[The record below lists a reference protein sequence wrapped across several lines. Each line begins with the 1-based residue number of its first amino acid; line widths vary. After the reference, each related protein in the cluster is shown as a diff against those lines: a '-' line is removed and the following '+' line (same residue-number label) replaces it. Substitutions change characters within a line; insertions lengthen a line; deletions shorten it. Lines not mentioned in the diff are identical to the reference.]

1 MNRMEVEQYQ
11 LKLKRPFTISRG
23 TITHQDTIIVK
34 LSSEGYTGY
43 GEVTSNDHY
52 NQSVESIKQG
62 IQSANTLVQS
72 LPRVSPSQFWKMLSA
87 ELSENYF
94 AISAIDMAYQDLWA
108 KKQNQTCRQ
117 LWEIPDKPNCKSSYT
132 IAIDSIPTMIEK
144 IQEEPDWPV
153 YKIKLGIENDLEIVK
168 ELRKHSNSVFRVDA
182 NCGWDAKEAVE
193 KSKALAD
200 LGVEFIE
207 QPLPADAEDKD
218 KKFVFENSALPVFA
232 DESCVRKSDVAFCQ
246 PFFHGINIKLCKC
259 GGLTPALAMIEK
271 AKSLGMKTM
280 VGCMIETS
288 IGISAAA
295 QLTPLLDYVDLDGS
309 YLTSNDPALGVMVSG
324 AGIQMSDSAGIGA
337 RFR

>member
-1 MNRMEVEQYQ
+1 MIMMEIENHR
-11 LKLKRPFTISRG
+11 LELKRPFTISRG
-23 TITHQDTIIVK
+23 TITHQDTIVVK
-34 LSSEGYTGY
+34 LHSEGFTGY

-52 NQSVESIKQG
+52 NQTVDSITQG
-62 IQSANTLVQS
+62 VKSANTLVQS
-72 LPRVSPSQFWKMLSA
+72 LPRVSPNQFWKMLSA

-94 AISAIDMAYQDLWA
+94 AISAIDIAYQDLWA

-117 LWEIPDKPNCKSSYT
+117 LWEIANQPNCKSSYT
-132 IAIDSIPTMIEK
+132 IAIDSIPTMVEK
-144 IQEEPDWPV
+144 IQEEPGWPV
-153 YKIKLGIENDLEIVK
+153 YKIKLGTPNDIPIVQ
-168 ELRKHSNSVFRVDA
+168 ELRKHTDAVFRVDA
-182 NCGWDAKEAVE
+182 NCGWTASEAVE
-193 KSKALAD
+193 KSKILAD

-207 QPLPADAEDKD
+207 QPLPADALDTD
-218 KKFVFENSALPVFA
+218 KKFVFENSALPILA

-246 PFFHGINIKLCKC
+246 PYFHGINIKLCKC

-309 YLTSNDPALGVMVSG
+309 YLTKNDPARGVVVSES
-324 AGIQMSDSAGIGA
+324 GIELSESPGIGA
-337 RFR
+337 RLL